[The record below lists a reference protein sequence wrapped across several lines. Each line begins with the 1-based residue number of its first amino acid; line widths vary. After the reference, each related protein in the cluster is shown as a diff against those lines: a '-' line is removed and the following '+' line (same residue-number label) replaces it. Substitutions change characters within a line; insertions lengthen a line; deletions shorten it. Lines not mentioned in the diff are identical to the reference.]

1 MATVNGVNY
10 ASTHAPSDGNWK
22 LVPVSEVG
30 GQLRVLYDSYT
41 VPSPQDTV
49 EANDILNIGRLTKDS
64 RVWDVQISTDAHLGA
79 TTVDV
84 GFAYDDTAITD
95 VVDLFLDNAGTAG
108 IVNRGMLGGLGLG
121 SIVSSGAT
129 ATPQVPITIEG
140 EGVVQVKFLGA
151 NPTAGKILKVKVF
164 YTID

>member
-41 VPSPQDTV
+41 TPVT
-49 EANDILNIGRLTKDS
+49 ADILNVGRLPKDS
-64 RVWDVQISTDAHLGA
+64 RVWDVQVSTSAACGSS
-79 TTVDV
+79 TTVSV
-84 GFAYDDTAITD
+84 GFAYDDSSLTD
-95 VVDLFLDNAGTAG
+95 DNDLFLTVTTTASSARYHAMVGGVGLGTIAAGTA
-108 IVNRGMLGGLGLG
+108 
-121 SIVSSGAT
+121 AT
-129 ATPQVPITIEG
+129 SEVPVTSEG
-140 EGVVQVKFLGA
+140 EGVVQATFNGTLSATDVV
-151 NPTAGKILKVKVF
+151 VKVLVL